1 MRGAASERAVNSGMV
16 LTLEVPDEIA
26 RILTVG
32 CADPHRY
39 ALEAVALEGYRED
52 RLTQKQ
58 VGEMLG
64 LSRIETE
71 DFLARH
77 AEPADDEPGLLD
89 RQADSLRRY
98 SESTGR

>member
-1 MRGAASERAVNSGMV
+1 MV

-26 RILTVG
+26 RALAG
-32 CADPHRY
+32 AGHADPQRF
-39 ALEAVALEGYRED
+39 ALEAVAAEGYREN

-58 VGEMLG
+58 VGEILG

-77 AEPADDEPGLLD
+77 ADPGDYEPGRLA
-89 RQADSLRRY
+89 REAESLRRC
-98 SESTGR
+98 SESGDR

>member
-1 MRGAASERAVNSGMV
+1 MV

-26 RILTVG
+26 RALTG
-32 CADPHRY
+32 GGHADPQRF
-39 ALEAVALEGYRED
+39 ALEAVAAEGFREN

-58 VGEMLG
+58 VGEILG

-77 AEPADDEPGLLD
+77 ADPGDYEPGRLA
-89 RQADSLRRY
+89 REAESLRRY
-98 SESTGR
+98 SEPGNR